1 MGRLIATALLVW
13 LCQGCFAFEEL
24 EKGEALMDQYA
35 GRDASEEPAAQKTTG
50 ERESGPRGAGS
61 QGLSLWTDKVE
72 GWWHAAWERKSPERD
87 PGDIVVRCELGDTPR
102 FTRKSDCLT
111 RGGRIL

>member
-1 MGRLIATALLVW
+1 MERLIAISLLVW

-24 EKGEALMDQYA
+24 EKGEALMDQFA
-35 GRDASEEPAAQKTTG
+35 GRDASEEPAAQNTAG
-50 ERESGPRGAGS
+50 GPERGPREAGFE
-61 QGLSLWTDKVE
+61 GLSAWTDKFE
-72 GWWHAAWERKSPERD
+72 GWWHAAWERKAPERD
-87 PGDIVVRCELGDTPR
+87 PDDIVVRCQLGDAPR